1 MRGASATAAELLELA
16 QLHYTTQQSVLLCCA
31 AMYTPR
37 YTPRF
42 VPVLVS
48 VVFTYTMV
56 QVIQKWLEVAY
67 CDRLMFIQLIRVVI
81 FLFFANS
88 LEC

>member
-1 MRGASATAAELLELA
+1 MRGASAKAAAALLELA

-37 YTPRF
+37 S

-48 VVFTYTMV
+48 VVFTHTMV

-67 CDRLMFIQLIRVVI
+67 CDRLMFIQLISVVI